1 MAIKRINIAHGGRVP
16 QTGKIWGRRG
26 VSLVDTMVAVSI
38 LLMALLGMFTI
49 RYRVALDARRADA
62 RTTAARIAQMLC
74 ESWRGL
80 DGDETYDPV
89 IHLASDLGMAQGAGP
104 ANPDDFTLL
113 GSYTVAFNDG
123 TGVDNYFTTLSWKD
137 IQPGLRALNVLVAWA
152 SREQLGDAAQQ
163 IDGVSVDKSYE
174 LTVYTRTY

>member
-1 MAIKRINIAHGGRVP
+1 MVP
-16 QTGKIWGRRG
+16 QTGKIWCRRG
-26 VSLVDTMVAVSI
+26 VSLVDTLVAVTI
-38 LLMALLGMFTI
+38 LLIVLLGIFTI
-49 RYRVALDARRADA
+49 RYIVALDARRAEA

-80 DGDETYDPV
+80 DGDETYDPG
-89 IHLASDLGMAQGAGP
+89 IHLGSDLGISEGAGP
-104 ANPDDFTLL
+104 SNPDDFTLL
-113 GSYTVAFNDG
+113 GSYTVAFDDG
-123 TGVDNYFTTLSWKD
+123 VGVDNYMTTLSWKD
-137 IQPGLRALNVLVAWA
+137 VKSGLRALNVVVVWA